1 MEKTMDKK
9 LNEIMNDNPILKQV
23 AEGTEVFWTNP
34 KIEQFDSVKD
44 SLPIGMEDI
53 KDAEA
58 RLQRFAPL
66 IMKLFP
72 ETQKRNGIIESD
84 LIEIPNMWDSLV
96 RDSISGA
103 PDHQTERTERIEQ
116 DASGSDFGRL
126 FLKMDSDLDVAGSVK
141 ARGGIYEVL
150 KHTEELAIENGL
162 PSGEFPREFFSK
174 YKIQVGSTGN
184 LGMSIG
190 IMSAALGYQAIVH
203 MSCDAKQWKKDYLR
217 EHGVTVIE
225 YEGDYGEAVAQGRA
239 ESDADP
245 MSYFVDDENSKD
257 LFMGY
262 AVAALR
268 LKGQLEEKG
277 IVVDEDHPLIVYIP
291 CGVGGAPGGI
301 AFGLKE
307 VYGDNAYVY
316 FVEPTEAPCMLV
328 GLATG
333 LHNEVSVQD
342 IGLSGQTHAD
352 GLAVSRP
359 SGFVGEIMEQLLSGE
374 MTVVDSKLY
383 DYLRMLRNTEGI
395 FIEPSSCAGFQ
406 GPVALMNAAGKCRAN
421 AEKDSCLPDVMNDTT
436 RIKEKLP
443 GATHIVWATGG
454 RLVPQDVREEFYN
467 TYLR

>member
-1 MEKTMDKK
+1 MKAIMEITMDKK
-9 LNEIMNDNPILKQV
+9 LNEIIKESPILKQV

-34 KIEQFDSVKD
+34 KIQRFDSVKD
-44 SLPIGMEDI
+44 SLPVGMEDI

-72 ETQKRNGIIESD
+72 ETKKRNGIIESD
-84 LIEIPNMWDSLV
+84 LVEIPNMWDSLV
-96 RDSISGA
+96 RDA
-103 PDHQTERTERIEQ
+103 
-116 DASGSDFGRL
+116 GSNFGRL

-162 PSGEFPREFFSK
+162 PNGEFPREFFSK

-217 EHGVTVIE
+217 AHGVTVIE

-277 IVVDEDHPLIVYIP
+277 VVVDEDHPLIVYIP

-307 VYGDNAYVY
+307 VYGDNVYVY

-359 SGFVGEIMEQLLSGE
+359 SGFVGKVMEPLLSGE

-383 DYLRMLRNTEGI
+383 DYLRMLRDTEGI

-406 GPVALMNAAGKCRAN
+406 GPVALLNAADKCRAN
-421 AEKDSCLPDVMNDTT
+421 AEKDSCPPDVMNDTT

-454 RLVPQDVREEFYN
+454 RLVPQDVRDEFYN